1 MNLIR
6 RGNIEKMQLP
16 GRVIQQAVGKGKAV
30 SPSTEMTMG
39 FAHYSEAS
47 GPMEP
52 HSHAEEIVY
61 ILGAQNGWILYGDH
75 PDRLDHRIDLAE
87 GMTLHI
93 PAHEWHVF
101 QFEEGGHVDI
111 IFFYSTPDIFSTS

>member
-1 MNLIR
+1 MNLIK

-16 GRVIQQAVGKGKAV
+16 GRVIQQAVGKGQAI
-30 SPSTEMTMG
+30 SPSSEMTMG

-61 ILGAQNGWILYGDH
+61 ILSAQDGWIRYGDQA
-75 PDRLDHRIDLAE
+75 DGIDHRIDLAE

-93 PAHEWHVF
+93 PAQEWHVF

>member
-1 MNLIR
+1 MNLIK

-16 GRVIQQAVGKGKAV
+16 GRVIQQAVGTGKAV
-30 SPSTEMTMG
+30 SPSSEMTMG

-61 ILGAQNGWILYGDH
+61 ILGAQDGWVLYGDN
-75 PDRLDHRIDLAE
+75 PDGLDHRIDVAE

-93 PAHEWHVF
+93 PAQEWHVF
-101 QFEEGGHVDI
+101 QFEQGGYVDI
-111 IFFYSTPDIFSTS
+111 IFFYSTPDIFSTG

>member
-1 MNLIR
+1 MNLIK

-16 GRVIQQAVGKGKAV
+16 GRVIQQAVGTGKAV
-30 SPSTEMTMG
+30 SPSSEMTMG
-39 FAHYSEAS
+39 FAHYSEGS

-61 ILGAQNGWILYGDH
+61 ILGAQDGWVLYGDH
-75 PDRLDHRIDLAE
+75 PDGLDYRIDLAE

-93 PAHEWHVF
+93 PAQEWHVF

-111 IFFYSTPDIFSTS
+111 IFFYSTPDIFSRS

>member
-1 MNLIR
+1 MNVIR

-61 ILGAQNGWILYGDH
+61 ILGAQDGWILYGDH
-75 PDRLDHRIDLAE
+75 PDGLDHKIDLAE
-87 GMTLHI
+87 DVTLHI
-93 PAHEWHVF
+93 PAQEWHVF
-101 QFEEGGHVDI
+101 QFEAGGHVDI

>member
-1 MNLIR
+1 MNLIK

-16 GRVIQQAVGKGKAV
+16 GRVIQQAVGTGQAV
-30 SPSTEMTMG
+30 SPSSEMTMG
-39 FAHYSEAS
+39 FAFYSEAS

-61 ILGAQNGWILYGDH
+61 ILGAQDGWVLYGDD
-75 PDRLDHRIDLAE
+75 PDGLDHRIDLAA

-93 PAHEWHVF
+93 PAQEWHVF
-101 QFEEGGHVDI
+101 QFEPGGHVDI
-111 IFFYSTPDIFSTS
+111 IFFYSTPDIFSSS